1 MKVETVEAI
10 HKDPYAIELDPAG
23 YFIIRLDYAEKQII
37 VEHYDYDKNLLHRV
51 CGKDARNL
59 YWTLIE
65 NHWVSDLSHAAYL
78 GKELAFA
85 EVALRKG
92 WDYEQR

>member
-1 MKVETVEAI
+1 MKVEIVEAI

-23 YFIIRLDYAEKQII
+23 YFIIRLDYAEKRII

-51 CGKDARNL
+51 HGKDARSL

-65 NHWVSDLSHAAYL
+65 NHWVTDFSHAAYL

-85 EVALRKG
+85 EVSLRG
-92 WDYEQR
+92 GGDYEQK